1 MVANIRKGWDSTPI
15 LCNNFFSIRLN
26 RPKWTLQG
34 KSADSPYGSA
44 MHLDSEKKAVYKVIK
59 ISLHNKASAS
69 LLKKPTCVSAR
80 DTGES

>member
-1 MVANIRKGWDSTPI
+1 MVANIQKGWDSTPI

-44 MHLDSEKKAVYKVIK
+44 MHLDSEKS
-59 ISLHNKASAS
+59 SLHNRQNI
-69 LLKKPTCVSAR
+69 LT
-80 DTGES
+80 